1 MTRLT
6 THILDTANGRP
17 AAGVRIRLYA
27 AAEPGKPLAEAVTD
41 ANGRAACTPADQ
53 STLDTGRYDLV
64 FSVGPYFAANGHPP
78 AGTAFLDDVV
88 LRVGIDAGEPHYHI
102 PLLVSPWS
110 YTTYRGS

>member
-17 AAGVRIRLYA
+17 AAGVRIRLYTKA
-27 AAEPGKPLAEAVTD
+27 GPDRPVAETVTD
-41 ANGRAACTPADQ
+41 ANGRAACVPAD
-53 STLDTGRYDLV
+53 SADLTSGRYDLV

-78 AGTAFLDDVV
+78 AKTAFLDDIV
-88 LRVGIDAGEPHYHI
+88 LRVGIDADEPHYHI

>member
-1 MTRLT
+1 MALLT

-27 AAEPGKPLAEAVTD
+27 RAQPEQPLAEAVTD
-41 ANGRAACTPADQ
+41 ANGRAACTPANQ
-53 STLDTGRYDLV
+53 AELPGGVYDLV
-64 FSVGPYFAANGHPP
+64 FSIGPYFAAQGRE
-78 AGTAFLDDVV
+78 ATTQAFLGDIV
-88 LRVGIDAGEPHYHI
+88 LRFGVNAEETHYHI

>member
-17 AAGVRIRLYA
+17 ASGVRIRLYA
-27 AAEPGKPLAEAVTD
+27 QAQPGKLLAEAVTD
-41 ANGRAACTPADQ
+41 ANGRAACTPQDAAGLP
-53 STLDTGRYDLV
+53 SGVYDLV
-64 FSVGPYFAANGHPP
+64 FSIGPYFAAQSREP
-78 AGTAFLDDVV
+78 APQTFLDDIV
-88 LRVGIDAGEPHYHI
+88 LRFGMNAEEPHYHI

>member
-1 MTRLT
+1 MARLT

-27 AAEPGKPLAEAVTD
+27 QAQPEKPLAEAVTD
-41 ANGRAACTPADQ
+41 ANGRAACTPEDE
-53 STLDTGRYDLV
+53 TGLPSGVYDLV
-64 FSVGPYFAANGHPP
+64 FSIGPYFAVENRESAIQ
-78 AGTAFLDDVV
+78 AFLDDIV
-88 LRVGIDAGEPHYHI
+88 LRFGMNAEEPHYHI

>member
-1 MTRLT
+1 MARLT

-27 AAEPGKPLAEAVTD
+27 QAQPGTLLAEAVTD
-41 ANGRAACTPADQ
+41 ANGRAACTPQGAA
-53 STLDTGRYDLV
+53 SLPSGVYDLV
-64 FSVGPYFAANGHPP
+64 FSIGPYFTAQSQES
-78 AGTAFLDDVV
+78 GTPAFLDDVV
-88 LRVGIDAGEPHYHI
+88 LRFGMNAEETHYHI